1 MRQRLI
7 GIVTAGLG
15 VLLLWIAVPRMVAN
29 LLLLPGNSALQLL
42 TTGNTITLDGY
53 DRILRSRDAALA
65 WVELPQARIDLG
77 ETLYLMARA
86 EDETGVDAGT
96 ALREARNQFRQG
108 LAQAPASTRAW
119 LWLADVNQALGDAEG
134 AAAAVR
140 LSLLSAPHEV
150 NIAYARAI
158 LAFLY
163 WDRLAPENPGDRSG
177 RCAHGIEPARGCG
190 VHRSRGRDRPA
201 PSGRGTGDRGSE
213 LEQAAG
219 HAPGEAAAC
228 GLRR

>member
-1 MRQRLI
+1 VRQRLI

-65 WVELPQARIDLG
+65 WVELPQARIELG

-86 EDETGVDAGT
+86 EDQTGVDAGT
-96 ALREARNQFRQG
+96 ALREARNQFRLG

-150 NIAYARAI
+150 NIASARAV

-163 WDRLAPENPGDRSG
+163 WDRLAPEIR
-177 RCAHGIEPARGCG
+177 AI
-190 VHRSRGRDRPA
+190 
-201 PSGRGTGDRGSE
+201 
-213 LEQAAG
+213 AAG
-219 HAPGEAAAC
+219 DVRTALSQPEAAEFIDHAAEIDRLHLVEELVTEDPNLSKRLATLLAKRQPA
-228 GLRR
+228 G

>member
-7 GIVTAGLG
+7 GVSAAGLG

-29 LLLLPGNSALQLL
+29 LLLLPDNSALQLL

-53 DRILRSRDAALA
+53 DQILRSRDAALT
-65 WVELPQARIDLG
+65 WVELPQARIELG

-134 AAAAVR
+134 AAAADR
-140 LSLLSAPHEV
+140 LSLLRTA
-150 NIAYARAI
+150 
-158 LAFLY
+158 
-163 WDRLAPENPGDRSG
+163 
-177 RCAHGIEPARGCG
+177 
-190 VHRSRGRDRPA
+190 
-201 PSGRGTGDRGSE
+201 
-213 LEQAAG
+213 
-219 HAPGEAAAC
+219 
-228 GLRR
+228 